1 MADPSETPNAR
12 PRGIVRRSLHRIGH
26 AIDASRRIV
35 LNLGFLLLLA
45 ALGFSLW
52 HRGAPALA
60 DKTVLVLDLK
70 GPLVEQA
77 SGNPQQIALAR
88 ASGQVS
94 EQTVLRDVLAAL
106 DVAAKDP
113 KIVRVLL
120 ALDDFQGGGPA
131 SLRELAAAIERFKAS
146 GKPVSAWGGRYS
158 QRQYF
163 VAAHADEVLLH
174 PFGAVYIDGYGGLRN
189 YYREAFD
196 RLGVSANVVRVGKY
210 KNAAEPYF
218 ASAPSPATIESD
230 KALYDN
236 LWSRWTADVE
246 AARKLEPGSIA
257 AGIEDLSARL
267 AAAGGDPAQM
277 ALANKAVDALQ
288 TRDEMRKSMIE
299 RGAADDDKISFRQ
312 IAYGDY
318 LARHKPKGDGDAV
331 GVVVAEGEIG
341 DGLAPSG
348 SIGGRSTAE
357 LIRKARDDA
366 HIKAIVLRV
375 NSPGGSVFGSEL
387 IRRELELARAAG
399 KPVVVSMGDLAA
411 SGGYWISTASDE
423 VIADPATITG
433 SIGVF
438 AMLPTAEGAMDKLS
452 LHAAGYGTTWLKN
465 AYDPRKPLDP
475 RFAAVMQQDI
485 DHIYATFTGQVAV
498 ARKSTP
504 EKIDAIAQGRVWT
517 GEQALERGLVDK
529 LGSYRDALQA
539 AATRGKLPEGFR
551 VSYIER
557 DPSPFE
563 RVLNL
568 VGGSALGN
576 VLGNIGEPLLR
587 QWAAAGQLA
596 SGMPPVVAQQ
606 AMGDLAW
613 LNELMQHRQPYAA
626 VVHCLCA
633 VE

>member
-1 MADPSETPNAR
+1 MANATPAPS
-12 PRGIVRRSLHRIGH
+12 RSIFRRIGGF
-26 AIDASRRIV
+26 IDGSRRLV
-35 LNLGFLLLLA
+35 VNLVWLGLLA
-45 ALGFSLW
+45 ALAFAFW
-52 HRGAPALA
+52 NRGAPALG

-70 GPLVEQA
+70 GALVEQG
-77 SGNPQQIALAR
+77 SGNAR
-88 ASGQVS
+88 EMAISRVRGQGN

-106 DVAAKDP
+106 DAAAKDP

-120 ALDDFQGGGPA
+120 ALDDFDGGGLA
-131 SLRELAAAIERFKAS
+131 GLRELAAAIDRFKAA
-146 GKPVSAWGGRYS
+146 GKPVSAWGGGYN

-163 VAAHADEVLLH
+163 VAAHADELLMH
-174 PFGAVYIDGYGGLRN
+174 PFGAVYIDGYGRLRN
-189 YYREAFD
+189 YYRDAFD
-196 RLGVSANVVRVGKY
+196 RLGVSANVIRVGKY
-210 KNAAEPYF
+210 KNAAEPF
-218 ASAPSPATIESD
+218 FTSAPSPATVESD

-246 AARKLEPGSIA
+246 QARKLAPGSIA
-257 AGIEDLSARL
+257 SGIEDVSARL
-267 AAAGGDPAQM
+267 AAAGGDPAKM
-277 ALANKAVDALQ
+277 ALAAKAVDALK
-288 TRDEMRKSMIE
+288 TRDEMRKMMVE

-318 LARHKPKGDGDAV
+318 LARNKPKGDGDAV
-331 GVVVAEGEIG
+331 GVVVAEGEIS
-341 DGLAPSG
+341 DGNAPAG
-348 SIGGRSTAE
+348 GVGGRSTAE

-387 IRRELELARAAG
+387 VRRELELARAAG

-452 LHAAGYGTTWLKN
+452 LHVAGYGTTWLTN

-475 RFAAVMQQDI
+475 RFAAVIQQSI
-485 DHIYATFTGQVAV
+485 DHIYSTFTTQVAT

-529 LGSYRDALQA
+529 LGSYGDALQS
-539 AATRGKLPEGFR
+539 AATRGKLPAGFR

-568 VGGSALGN
+568 VGGSALAG
-576 VLGNIGEPLLR
+576 VAEPLLR
-587 QWAAAGQLA
+587 QWAAAGQIA
-596 SGMPPVVAQQ
+596 TGVPPAVAQQ
-606 AMGDLAW
+606 VAGDLAW
-613 LNELMQHRQPYAA
+613 LNELTRHQRPYSA